1 MVKKVEDLQEY
12 RDLKDLESRMHK
24 LPADAEVRI
33 IQNII
38 SQVCWHGPVT
48 REWLDNEISSQE
60 ALEEAFSKPVDDH
73 PIEDV
78 FGSEI
83 RTGDKWFEDGA
94 GRVVLEDNA
103 EDYLI
108 EVTGVQFFRAI
119 E

>member
-12 RDLKDLESRMHK
+12 RDTKDLEERIHK
-24 LPADAEVRI
+24 LPSDAQVRI
-33 IQNII
+33 IQNIV
-38 SQVCWHGPVT
+38 SQTCWHGPVT
-48 REWLDNEISSQE
+48 REWLENEISSQE
-60 ALEEAFSKPVDDH
+60 QVEAMFSKPIEDH
-73 PIEDV
+73 PVEDV

-103 EDYLI
+103 EDYPI

>member
-1 MVKKVEDLQEY
+1 MRKVEDLQEY
-12 RDLKDLESRMHK
+12 QDSKDLEERLHK
-24 LPADAEVRI
+24 LPSDAQVRI

-38 SQVCWHGPVT
+38 SQTCWHGPVT
-48 REWLDNEISSQE
+48 REWMENEITSQE
-60 ALEEAFSKPVDDH
+60 QVEQLFSKPVEDH
-73 PIEDV
+73 PIEDI

-83 RTGDKWFEDGA
+83 QAGDKWFEDAA

-108 EVTGVQFFRAI
+108 EITGVQFFRAI

>member
-1 MVKKVEDLQEY
+1 MKNVEDLQEY
-12 RDLKDLESRMHK
+12 RDSKDLEARMYK
-24 LPADAEVRI
+24 LPSDAQTRI

-38 SQVCWHGPVT
+38 SQTCWHGPVT
-48 REWLDNEISSQE
+48 REWMENEITSQE
-60 ALEEAFSKPVDDH
+60 KLEEMFSEPVSDH

-108 EVTGVQFFRAI
+108 EVTGVQFYRAI
-119 E
+119 K